1 MAAYPKF
8 HGDTDRW
15 RVRARFESSRPN
27 STVLLVS
34 EFVISSFAPMT
45 LVIRFAVASTF

>member
-15 RVRARFESSRPN
+15 RVRDRFEGARPN
-27 STVLLVS
+27 STVLIVG
-34 EFVISSFAPMT
+34 EFAISSFEPMT
-45 LVIRFAVASTF
+45 LVIRFALASTF